1 MASKT
6 TEWRPGPTVCR
17 CCLTEGCYK
26 DISTEYFWMGKR
38 EVYAEML
45 SETFDL
51 SIAYSQSG
59 GPNSHSRL
67 ICEPCISRLRDA
79 ADFKRQVQECE
90 RTFMQYLDP
99 GSSLAELEVGVDLD
113 KEVKVERVKEEKEQ
127 SDDDEFDDRP
137 DFGDDDDYDD
147 LDDQPL
153 TKLASKVPKKES
165 VDVLDLIDN
174 AKVTVKRKS
183 SSKTKVT
190 PAKKAKTK
198 KDIATSSKEKPEPR
212 KKKGDRS
219 RFETSIWQMTVP
231 ERNNAAVLL
240 IYTTVRPFIF
250 MGSCFKCLFCMQY
263 YSEIA
268 ALLEHTSTHEI
279 RDKSIV
285 LEKYISKGKRT
296 LQVDIS
302 QLKCRLCNQAYPN
315 LDAIRDHLKIE
326 HKKHFL
332 PASNGMTEYNME
344 VKNGSFICHVCDNDF
359 YSFALLNSH
368 MNCHVGKVVCE
379 NCGAGF
385 LNQHLLMKHRE
396 THLAKKFNCQQCER
410 VFLKKSQLK
419 YHNEIV
425 HKGKER
431 VKLKKCQLCSQTFKE
446 HYSKMIHLKQV
457 HGIIR
462 SFQCHVCKAN
472 FSTRRALTE
481 HTTRYHTEKYKCEV
495 CSKCFGIES
504 KLKQHMRG
512 HTGERNFVCPLCK
525 NAYMHKMTLR
535 KHMRSHNTVFKFV
548 CPECSAGFHD
558 KSDYTKHMR
567 QWHSCRDVN
576 D

>member
-99 GSSLAELEVGVDLD
+99 GSSLADLEVGVDLD

-198 KDIATSSKEKPEPR
+198 KDIASSSKEKPEPR
-212 KKKGDRS
+212 KKKEVDWLVTARLNAKLVLRYS
-219 RFETSIWQMTVP
+219 TAYPFRIPSNSMVCVYCCEQYDDPKQYRMHVKQEHDDFNVDTAFAHSS
-231 ERNNAAVLL
+231 NN
-240 IYTTVRPFIF
+240 
-250 MGSCFKCLFCMQY
+250 
-263 YSEIA
+263 YSEYLKVDCLDLACRICMEPCDTISSMA
-268 ALLEHTSTHEI
+268 QHLVEDHGKDINLKIEVGMQMFKLGPEKWVCALCNLKLPSLRELSRHTSCHYHKYTCEACGKSYINKENLTRHMQFSHSEYKICLKCKKSFASCEERRVHVLSSERCWPQSCNICGKRFISRKLRTEHLSEVHGQKPKNYKCPDCGKVFDKWHPYRAHFILSHTDDNFSCSFCGLKFDTKRALLEHKVIHTKE
-279 RDKSIV
+279 KSFSCNIC
-285 LEKYISKGKRT
+285 SK
-296 LQVDIS
+296 
-302 QLKCRLCNQAYPN
+302 
-315 LDAIRDHLKIE
+315 
-326 HKKHFL
+326 
-332 PASNGMTEYNME
+332 
-344 VKNGSFICHVCDNDF
+344 
-359 YSFALLNSH
+359 SFARKKNLI
-368 MNCHVGKVVCE
+368 
-379 NCGAGF
+379 
-385 LNQHLLMKHRE
+385 QHSWIHSE
-396 THLAKKFNCQQCER
+396 
-410 VFLKKSQLK
+410 
-419 YHNEIV
+419 
-425 HKGKER
+425 
-431 VKLKKCQLCSQTFKE
+431 FK
-446 HYSKMIHLKQV
+446 
-457 HGIIR
+457 R
-462 SFQCHVCKAN
+462 FQCN
-472 FSTRRALTE
+472 I
-481 HTTRYHTEKYKCEV
+481 
-495 CSKCFGIES
+495 CSKQFNQRVS
-504 KLKQHMRG
+504 WKTHMKSY
-512 HTGERNFVCPLCK
+512 H
-525 NAYMHKMTLR
+525 
-535 KHMRSHNTVFKFV
+535 
-548 CPECSAGFHD
+548 PEL
-558 KSDYTKHMR
+558 
-567 QWHSCRDVN
+567 VN
-576 D
+576 L

>member
-212 KKKGDRS
+212 KKKEEWSDPARGNAGTIIKCTTAYPFRVNDKCIVCVYCQELYDDPDVFRS
-219 RFETSIWQMTVP
+219 HMDEEHHTFNIKVAFHNLPKLE
-231 ERNNAAVLL
+231 
-240 IYTTVRPFIF
+240 FI
-250 MGSCFKCLFCMQY
+250 KADL
-263 YSEIA
+263 
-268 ALLEHTSTHEI
+268 T
-279 RDKSIV
+279 D
-285 LEKYISKGKRT
+285 
-296 LQVDIS
+296 
-302 QLKCRLCNQAYPN
+302 LKCRLC
-315 LDAIRDHLKIE
+315 
-326 HKKHFL
+326 
-332 PASNGMTEYNME
+332 S
-344 VKNGSFICHVCDNDF
+344 
-359 YSFALLNSH
+359 
-368 MNCHVGKVVCE
+368 
-379 NCGAGF
+379 
-385 LNQHLLMKHRE
+385 
-396 THLAKKFNCQQCER
+396 QQFES
-410 VFLKKSQLK
+410 L
-419 YHNEIV
+419 EIIA
-425 HKGKER
+425 E
-431 VKLKKCQLCSQTFKE
+431 
-446 HYSKMIHLKQV
+446 HLKQV
-457 HGIIR
+457 HNEAIDSNARLGVMPYVLRRDAFNCVVCGKSCPSLFHLNRHTITHFLSYVCHFCGKSYVATTGLLRHVR
-462 SFQCHVCKAN
+462 SKHQEYKVSC
-472 FSTRRALTE
+472 RRCGKVFPNMEAKE
-481 HTTRYHTEKYKCEV
+481 KHRRTEKSCMAYC
-495 CSKCFGIES
+495 CSKCPERFHDWKIRKRHMETEHGQSKRIDRCADCNITFS
-504 KLKQHMRG
+504 KGSAYYQHFKLKHSKDC
-512 HTGERNFVCPLCK
+512 VICK
-525 NAYMHKMTLR
+525 HCGMKFIC
-535 KHMRSHNTVFKFV
+535 RSRYKRHLSTHV
-548 CPECSAGFHD
+548 S
-558 KSDYTKHMR
+558 YT
-567 QWHSCRDVN
+567 S
-576 D
+576 